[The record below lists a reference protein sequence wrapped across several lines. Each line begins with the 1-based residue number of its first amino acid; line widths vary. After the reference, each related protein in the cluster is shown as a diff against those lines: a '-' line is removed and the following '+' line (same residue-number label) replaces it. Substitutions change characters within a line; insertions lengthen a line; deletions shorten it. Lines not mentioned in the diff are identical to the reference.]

1 MRLARVVSRL
11 IVSSLT
17 VRCRRLNY
25 FISMSLLMLKEI
37 PRYECLLEV
46 SKLYPELNPVA
57 CEAFLHLIRTSD
69 EMMRVHAEF
78 FSRHNIS
85 KGRFIVLMLLCDES
99 TGTPLPKTPAELA
112 DMSICT
118 RATMTGLIDSLEKD
132 GFVRREPDTDD
143 RRMMKVTLTELGSK
157 FVRSILPEHFRRI
170 TYLMSGLSESEQ
182 KTLVLLLGKIVERC
196 ATLEPLSPSQEKK
209 EAPGA
214 S

>member
-1 MRLARVVSRL
+1 
-11 IVSSLT
+11 
-17 VRCRRLNY
+17 
-25 FISMSLLMLKEI
+25 MSHLLLKEI

-46 SKLYPELNPVA
+46 SKRYPELNPMA
-57 CEAFLHLIRTSD
+57 CEAFLHLIRTTD
-69 EMMRVHAEF
+69 EMMRVHSEF

-85 KGRFIVLMLLCDES
+85 KGRFIVLMLLCGDS
-99 TGTPLPKTPAELA
+99 PGMPHPKTPAELA

-132 GFVRREPDTDD
+132 SFVRREPDTDD
-143 RRMMKVTLTELGSK
+143 RRMMRITLTERGSK

-182 KTLVLLLGKIVERC
+182 KTLVSLLGKIVERC
-196 ATLEPLSPSQEKK
+196 VTLEPLSSNQGKK
-209 EAPGA
+209 EAAGI